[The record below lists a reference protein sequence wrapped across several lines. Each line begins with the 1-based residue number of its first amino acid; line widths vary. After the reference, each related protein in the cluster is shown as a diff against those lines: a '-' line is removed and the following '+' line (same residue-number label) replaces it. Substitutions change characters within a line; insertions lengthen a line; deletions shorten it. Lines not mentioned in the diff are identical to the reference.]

1 MSDRARVTIRTVV
14 GREHLQEKQ
23 PMRKPKKIRRHK
35 QVTVKFAPCAHF
47 GRRAAAQRS
56 KVMRLR
62 RASGSCGFLQDSA
75 LKGK

>member
-1 MSDRARVTIRTVV
+1 
-14 GREHLQEKQ
+14 
-23 PMRKPKKIRRHK
+23 MRKPKKIRRHK